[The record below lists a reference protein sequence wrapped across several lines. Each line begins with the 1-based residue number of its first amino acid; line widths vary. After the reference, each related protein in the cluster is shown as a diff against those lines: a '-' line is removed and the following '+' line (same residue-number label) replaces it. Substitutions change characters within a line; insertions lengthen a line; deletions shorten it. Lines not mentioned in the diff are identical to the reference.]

1 MLHIVVRR
9 SAYVHRRLPIA
20 PEIARH
26 AFCARRATAMHHRH
40 VVDIN
45 RVGISESQSCEV
57 GIHTHAAF
65 QSIED
70 SEVVC
75 AVGCTAEET

>member
-1 MLHIVVRR
+1 M
-9 SAYVHRRLPIA
+9 
-20 PEIARH
+20 
-26 AFCARRATAMHHRH
+26 
-40 VVDIN
+40 DIN
-45 RVGISESQSCEV
+45 RVGISESQPREV